1 MSIRGWIHFLYNHI
15 GYMTPSSSIEQTEY
29 YRYVIDIDFY
39 NSSGEI
45 KITRNIEV
53 VFMNGKKNSRQVHCT
68 HTKLTPF

>member
-1 MSIRGWIHFLYNHI
+1 
-15 GYMTPSSSIEQTEY
+15 MTPSSSIEQTEY

-53 VFMNGKKNSRQVHCT
+53 VFMNGKKNSRQVFLMMRRRKYFVH
-68 HTKLTPF
+68 L